1 MSEFLTIPS
10 KTHSKLLS
18 HKKLWNFFYS
28 VISSD
33 NENCKMCGHLEVT
46 FGQNIVM

>member
-18 HKKLWNFFYS
+18 HKKLWNFF
-28 VISSD
+28 IQ
-33 NENCKMCGHLEVT
+33 NCKMCGHLEVT
-46 FGQNIVM
+46 FGRNIIM